1 MEEISRLRFRIPALR
16 PRFTANLGASQQRP
30 AGFIGPGIS
39 GDAWAGSFCVF
50 PCFLSSSCMRWA
62 VGSFLVVTYAILMQ
76 LGAFVR
82 EQGAA
87 RRCKFTVT
95 AVIVRSI
102 KNPVLFRFLTAKSG
116 TPIRD
121 HQIGFF
127 EERPT

>member
-1 MEEISRLRFRIPALR
+1 
-16 PRFTANLGASQQRP
+16 
-30 AGFIGPGIS
+30 
-39 GDAWAGSFCVF
+39 
-50 PCFLSSSCMRWA
+50 MRWA